1 MPAVPPE
8 GRTAVVTESGRVGIA
23 GAQAVERIV
32 CKFGGSSLASTDQMR
47 KVRRII
53 DTDPRRSIIV
63 PSAPGKR
70 DSKDTKI
77 TDLLYLCHHAASM
90 NADFSGPFTQIVER
104 FTGIEEELGV
114 SPDIGQHLEQFR
126 AQLEDG
132 VSADFA
138 ASRGEHFCGLLLAA
152 WLGAEFIEPADCIV
166 IGNNGLVDPQTW
178 ALLGARLADT
188 SKRYVLPGFYGRDLD
203 GQVRTFSRGGSD
215 VSGAVA
221 ARAAQASLYENWTD
235 VSGLLMSDPRIV
247 SQPRPMEEVTY
258 AEIRELAY
266 MGASVL
272 HDEAMAPVREVG
284 IPVNIRNTNAPD
296 HAGTRIV
303 AELSPAIIQSTQIAG
318 VAGKTGFAMIT
329 IGKHLMNREVGFVYR
344 LLGVLE
350 HNGIPFEHCPS
361 AIDSVSVVLESKWLE
376 GRVEQ
381 VLDEIRRTLEPDEIE
396 YVPDIALIAIVGEEM
411 ARTPGI
417 AAKVF
422 TALAAVGV
430 NVRLI
435 NQGPSEL
442 NIIVGVAPEDY
453 PQALRAI
460 YGAFVPPPG

>member
-1 MPAVPPE
+1 MGAGPAA
-8 GRTAVVTESGRVGIA
+8 GRTALVTRSTQLGTG
-23 GAQAVERIV
+23 GAVPGERIV
-32 CKFGGSSLASTDQMR
+32 CKFGGSSLASTEQMR
-47 KVRRII
+47 KVRAII
-53 DTDPRRSIIV
+53 DADPRRSIVV

-90 NADFSGPFTQIVER
+90 NADFSGPFDQIVER
-104 FTGIEEELGV
+104 FTGIERELEITPV
-114 SPDIGQHLEQFR
+114 IAQHLEQFR
-126 AQLEDG
+126 AQLAAG

-152 WLGAEFIEPADCIV
+152 WLGAEFVEPAECIV
-166 IGNNGLVDPQTW
+166 IGGNGLVDPQTW
-178 ALLGARLADT
+178 ALLGSRLADPG
-188 SKRYVLPGFYGRDLD
+188 KRYVLPGFYGCDPE

-221 ARAAQASLYENWTD
+221 ARAAHAALYENWTD
-235 VSGLLMSDPRIV
+235 VSGLLMADPRIV

-284 IPVNIRNTNAPD
+284 IPVNIRNTNEPG
-296 HAGTRIV
+296 HPGTRIV
-303 AELSPAIIQSTQIAG
+303 AELSPEIIQSTQIAG
-318 VAGKTGFAMIT
+318 VAGKTSFSMIT

-381 VLDEIRRTLEPDEIE
+381 VLDEIRRTLEPDEID
-396 YVPDIALIAIVGEEM
+396 YVPNIALIAVVGEEM

-422 TALAAVGV
+422 TALAAAGV

-435 NQGPSEL
+435 NQGASEL
-442 NIIVGVAPEDY
+442 NIIVGVGPDDY
-453 PQALRAI
+453 PQAVRAI
-460 YGAFVPPPG
+460 YGAFVPQPG